1 MMSLVGMLLMTGC
14 LKDGFNDFRIEDP
27 HFVADFNAELGIP
40 IGTCELT
47 IEDLTEMYTLWGD
60 NADLAVTDDS
70 VTIMVY
76 GSFEDDIPMAQVKKG
91 RGKGGFSRKA
101 LGDTT
106 VRYTSHKWMEGSSAV
121 DIFDQFE
128 LTAGV
133 DVKAVYVSLDANVS
147 ADASGYVPGDGYN
160 VTVYYDSLYILYD
173 HNGEMETLVEI
184 LDSIN
189 VDDFTTGSTR
199 VNLLKD
205 KEVGELLRNRSSL
218 LQFRCRMNIQFDY
231 SFNYLD
237 PSSYPSLGTSDSVD
251 QFIYDS
257 IGIEAF
263 HIDADMEARIPLS
276 IYAHNMY
283 VENDIE
289 LSGAL
294 DTLDL
299 ELDTSYIYVNCRNG
313 IPLELVLGGEL
324 LDANGAVI
332 CPMFAGKTV
341 AAASTALQATTGTY
355 VATQETATQVPI
367 VITRE
372 IFDGLKRAKE
382 LRLTTYINSADTG
395 NPANQIVTIRK
406 EDKLKMLLTAK
417 VKPDYHFDSGAG
429 SGEEGKGGAR

>member
-60 NADLAVTDDS
+60 NAELAVNDDS

-76 GSFEDDIPMAQVKKG
+76 GSFQDDIPIASSKG
-91 RGKGGFSRKA
+91 AKGGFSRKA

-106 VRYTSHKWMEGSSAV
+106 VRYTSHKWMEGSSLV
-121 DIFDQFE
+121 DIFDQFD
-128 LTAGV
+128 LAAGI
-133 DVKAVYVSLDANVS
+133 DVKSVYVSLDANIS
-147 ADASGYVPGDGYN
+147 ADANGYTPGDGYN
-160 VTVYYDSLYILYD
+160 VTVYYDSLYVMYD
-173 HNGEMETLVEI
+173 HNGQMETLVEL

-205 KEVGELLRNRSSL
+205 KEVSELLRNRSSQ

-237 PSSYPSLGTSDSVD
+237 PSTYPSFGGSSDSVD
-251 QFIYDS
+251 RFINDS
-257 IGIEAF
+257 IGIQEF

-276 IYAHNMY
+276 IYAHNLY

-294 DTLDL
+294 DSADL
-299 ELDTSYIYVNCRNG
+299 ELDTSYIYVNCKNG
-313 IPLELVLGGEL
+313 IPLELILSGDLVDG
-324 LDANGAVI
+324 NGVTI
-332 CPMFAGKTV
+332 CGMFANKTV
-341 AAASTALQATTGTY
+341 APAATTLQTTTGTY
-355 VATQETATQVPI
+355 VATQETPTQVPI
-367 VITRE
+367 LITRE
-372 IFDGLKRAKE
+372 IFEALKHAKT
-382 LRLTTYINSADTG
+382 LKLTTYINSADTG
-395 NPANQIVTIRK
+395 NPTNQMVTIRK

-417 VKPDYHFDSGAG
+417 LRPDFHFDSGEG
-429 SGEEGKGGAR
+429 NGHEGKGGAR